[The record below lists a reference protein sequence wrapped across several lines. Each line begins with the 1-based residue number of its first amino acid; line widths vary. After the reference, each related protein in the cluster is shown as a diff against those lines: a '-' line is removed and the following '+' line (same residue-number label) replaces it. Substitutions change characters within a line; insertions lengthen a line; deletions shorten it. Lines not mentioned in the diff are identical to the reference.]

1 MTPDLREQIQKMRE
15 KGLSEE
21 KINETVHMV
30 TSLMEPFADAAWGRH
45 SIQMIQDEKNKNM
58 LGKTAGYARIDD
70 ISKTED

>member
-30 TSLMEPFADAAWGRH
+30 TSLMEPFADAAWGGH